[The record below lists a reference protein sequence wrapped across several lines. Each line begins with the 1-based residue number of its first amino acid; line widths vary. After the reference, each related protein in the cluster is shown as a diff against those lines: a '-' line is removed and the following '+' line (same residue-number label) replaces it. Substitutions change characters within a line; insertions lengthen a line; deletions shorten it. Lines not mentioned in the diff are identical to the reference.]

1 MTLIIQMNLFHWF
14 EHELCFQALGR
25 ISKMQLDLEK
35 YGGGSNSVRLLH
47 QVNEIETIPIPQLRQ
62 IQQQLRMD
70 VDKLEK
76 VWT

>member
-1 MTLIIQMNLFHWF
+1 
-14 EHELCFQALGR
+14 
-25 ISKMQLDLEK
+25 MQLDLEK

-76 VWT
+76 VLT